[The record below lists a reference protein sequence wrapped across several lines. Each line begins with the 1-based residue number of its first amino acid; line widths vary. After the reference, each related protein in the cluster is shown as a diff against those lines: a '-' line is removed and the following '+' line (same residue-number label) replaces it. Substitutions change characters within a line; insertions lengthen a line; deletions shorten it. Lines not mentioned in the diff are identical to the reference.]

1 MIRRGPC
8 PANGASRAV
17 CYALGMSALP
27 LVGLTTSASIDSYP
41 ERTYTNAAYINAVQQ
56 AGGVPVLLPPQLVAA
71 ARDALWSRLD
81 ALVLT
86 GGGDIDPTRYG
97 QSPHA
102 TVYEV
107 SPARD
112 DLELDLTGR
121 ALAEGVPVLAIC
133 RGIQVLNVA
142 LGGTLVQDIVSTT
155 GSLIQHSQKEK
166 RHLATHAAKVETGSR
181 LAEILG
187 CVALEVNSLHHQSI
201 DVPGEGVRAVAHA
214 PDGIVEG
221 AEVPGHPFAVAVQWH
236 PEELVAHDDAARNL
250 FRAVVDA
257 ARRHARR

>member
-1 MIRRGPC
+1 MIRRGPRG
-8 PANGASRAV
+8 ANGRLEP

-27 LVGLTTSASIDSYP
+27 LVGLTISTSVDSYP
-41 ERTYTNAAYINAVQQ
+41 ERTYTNAAYVDAVQQ
-56 AGGVPVLLPPQLVAA
+56 AGGIPVLLPPQLASA
-71 ARDALWSRLD
+71 ARDALWGRLD

-86 GGGDIDPTRYG
+86 GGGDIHPARYG
-97 QSPHA
+97 QSPHP
-102 TVYEV
+102 TVSEV
-107 SPARD
+107 SAARD

-155 GSLIQHSQKEK
+155 SSLIEHSQKAK
-166 RHLATHAAKVETGSR
+166 RHVATHAAKVETGSR

-201 DVPGEGVRAVAHA
+201 DVPGEGVRVVAHA

-236 PEELVAHDDAARNL
+236 PEELVAHAAARNL
-250 FRAVVDA
+250 FRAVVEA

>member
-1 MIRRGPC
+1 M
-8 PANGASRAV
+8 PAP
-17 CYALGMSALP
+17 P
-27 LVGLTTSASIDSYP
+27 LVGLTTSGTVDAFP
-41 ERTYTNAAYINAVQQ
+41 ERAYTNAAYIDAVQQ
-56 AGGVPVLLPPQLVAA
+56 AGGVPVLLPPQLTGT

-86 GGGDIDPTRYG
+86 GGGDVDPARYG
-97 QSPHA
+97 QSPHP

-107 SPARD
+107 HALRD
-112 DLELDLTGR
+112 DLELDLIRR
-121 ALAEGVPVLAIC
+121 ALAEGAPILAIC

-142 LGGTLVQDIVSTT
+142 LGGTLIQDISSAT

-166 RHLATHAAKVETGSR
+166 RHVPTHPVKIEAGSR

-187 CVALEVNSLHHQSI
+187 SVALEVNTLHHQSI
-201 DVPGEGVRAVAHA
+201 DVPGDGVRVVAQA

-221 AEVPGHPFAVAVQWH
+221 AEVPAHPFAVAVQWH
-236 PEELVAHDDAARNL
+236 PEELVGHDAAARNL

-257 ARRHARR
+257 ALDSTRR